1 MSTATAQRARE
12 RADQFRWVLLVAF
25 LVLGIAFFRIQVL
38 QVEEYR
44 LRSESNRLRA
54 LPLAAPRGPLLDRNG
69 LVVADNVPGYTV
81 KLLAPSA
88 DSLRAVLQRLGRIVE
103 LDSSTVE
110 QVVRRWR
117 SARYQ
122 PALVFNSQSFEL
134 IARLEEHRQNLPG
147 LVIQTEPRRFYPAG
161 RAVAHIVGYV
171 GEVSE
176 TDLERNRFPGAR
188 LGTIVGRE
196 GLEERYDSILR
207 GREGL
212 KYVEVNARGAM
223 VREEVSTPSI
233 SPEPGTP
240 LKTTIDLPLQLYI
253 DSLWSD
259 SLAGF
264 RGAMMAMTPT
274 GEILALYSWPT
285 FDPNDFVGGINAAR
299 YRELTADSSGLPLY
313 NRAIKGAY
321 PPASPF
327 KLATAAMA
335 LRRGIVSFST
345 HMEIPCRGGYRFGN
359 RVFKCWKKEGHGS
372 LDLTGA
378 IAASCDVYFYQ
389 LGLKLGLDHILED
402 GVAFGFRERTG
413 IDLGSETRSF
423 YPPSRDYY
431 NKAYGPRG
439 WTNAVTLNLS
449 IGQGENSQTL
459 INVMRFYQALAGDG
473 TAHTPRFVESSDPG
487 TRSLDLTPSQ
497 LAGLRDAMIAVVQ
510 RGTAAGARGRD
521 LNVAGKT
528 GTAQNPHGADH
539 GWFIAFAP
547 ADNPQIIVGSIMEKA
562 LHGSTVAP
570 WVVRV
575 IRRYLEGPA
584 LRDAPIEI
592 VLPQDSAPRVEVL
605 PPDSTRPPADTG
617 RSGR

>member
-1 MSTATAQRARE
+1 MSSNAAQRTRE
-12 RADQFRWVLLVAF
+12 RADQFRWVLFLAF
-25 LVLGIAFFRIQVL
+25 LVLSGAFFRIQVL

-69 LVVADNVPGYTV
+69 LVVADNIPGYTV

-88 DSLRAVLQRLGRIVE
+88 DSLRAVLSRLGGIVA
-103 LDSSTVE
+103 LDSGTVE

-117 SARYQ
+117 GARYQ
-122 PALVFNSQSFEL
+122 PALVFNSMSFDVV
-134 IARLEEHRQNLPG
+134 ARLEEHRQSLPG
-147 LVIQTEPRRFYPAG
+147 LVIQTEPRRYYPAG
-161 RAVAHIVGYV
+161 PAVAHVVGYV

-176 TDLERNRFPGAR
+176 GDLERNRYPGAR

-196 GLEERYDSILR
+196 GLEQQYDSVLR

-233 SPEPGTP
+233 TPEPGRP
-240 LKTTIDLPLQLYI
+240 LRITLDLPLQLYI
-253 DSLWSD
+253 DSLWTD
-259 SLAGF
+259 SLRQF
-264 RGAMMAMTPT
+264 RGAMVAMTPE

-285 FDPNDFVGGINAAR
+285 FDPNDFVGGIAAAK
-299 YRELTADSSGLPLY
+299 YRALTSDSSGLPLY

-335 LRRGIVSFST
+335 LRRGLVNFST
-345 HMEIPCRGGYRFGN
+345 HMDQPCRGGYRFGN

-378 IAASCDVYFYQ
+378 ITASCDVYFYQ
-389 LGLKLGLDHILED
+389 LGLKLGLERMLED

-413 IDLGSETRSF
+413 IDVGSETRSF

-439 WTNAVTLNLS
+439 WTNAVTLNLA

-473 TAHTPRFVESSDPG
+473 TAHTPRFVSASDPG
-487 TRSLDLTPSQ
+487 PKSLGLTPPQ

-510 RGTAAGARGRD
+510 RGTAAGSRGKD

-547 ADNPQIIVGSIMEKA
+547 ADHPQIIVGSIMEKA
-562 LHGSTVAP
+562 LHGSSVAP

-575 IRRYLEGPA
+575 IRRYLEGAGARP
-584 LRDAPIEI
+584 DAPIEI

-605 PPDSTRPPADTG
+605 PDTAGTRP
-617 RSGR
+617 

>member
-1 MSTATAQRARE
+1 MTTSIAQRARD
-12 RADQFRWVLLVAF
+12 RADQFRWVLLLAF

-54 LPLAAPRGPLLDRNG
+54 LPLAAPRGPLLDRHG
-69 LVVADNVPGYTV
+69 EVIADNVPGYTV

-88 DSLRAVLQRLGRIVE
+88 DSLRAVLERLGRIVA
-103 LDSSTVE
+103 LDSGTME
-110 QVVRRWR
+110 QVIRRWQ

-122 PALVFNSQSFEL
+122 PALVFNSQSFDL
-134 IARLEEHRQNLPG
+134 IARLEEHRQALPG
-147 LVIQTEPRRFYPAG
+147 LVIQTEPRRHYPAG

-176 TDLERNRFPGAR
+176 SDLERNRFPGAR

-196 GLEERYDSILR
+196 GLEEQYDSVLR

-233 SPEPGTP
+233 TPEPGRP
-240 LKTTIDLPLQLYI
+240 LQTTIDLSLQRYI
-253 DSLWSD
+253 DSLWAD
-259 SLAGF
+259 SLSQF
-264 RGAMMAMTPT
+264 RGAMVAMTPS
-274 GEILALYSWPT
+274 GEILALYSWPS
-285 FDPNDFVGGINAAR
+285 FDPNDFVGGINAVV
-299 YRELTADSSGLPLY
+299 YRELTAEGSGLPLY

-335 LRRGIVSFST
+335 LRRGLVNFST
-345 HMEIPCRGGYRFGN
+345 HMEVPCRGGYRFGN
-359 RVFKCWKKEGHGS
+359 RVFKCWKREGHGS

-378 IAASCDVYFYQ
+378 IASSCDVYFYQ
-389 LGLKLGLDHILED
+389 LGLKLGLDHILAD
-402 GVAFGFRERTG
+402 GVEFGLRERTG
-413 IDLGSETRSF
+413 IDLGNETRSF
-423 YPPSRDYY
+423 YPPSREYY

-459 INVMRFYQALAGDG
+459 INVMRFYQGLAGDG
-473 TAHTPRFVESSDPG
+473 VMHTPRFVASSDYG
-487 TRSLDLTPSQ
+487 TRSLGLTQPQ

-510 RGTAAGARGRD
+510 RGTAAGSRGRD

-547 ADNPQIIVGSIMEKA
+547 ADQPQVIVGAIMEKA
-562 LHGSTVAP
+562 LHGSSVAP

-575 IRRYLEGPA
+575 IRRYIEGETGR
-584 LRDAPIEI
+584 LDAPIQIE
-592 VLPQDSAPRVEVL
+592 LPQDSAPRAEVL
-605 PPDSTRPPADTG
+605 PD
-617 RSGR
+617 SGRGADSGRAGR